1 VPIHFKMPELAES
14 VVEGEILKWFV
25 KEGDRV
31 QKDQP
36 LVEIMTDKVTVEVPS
51 PYEGVVLKLLH
62 PEGAIV
68 PVHEDMAIIGAEGE
82 AAGVEV
88 AAPAAA
94 APSPKAPTPPALRA
108 AETPAEGDGGRPL
121 AAPAVR
127 KLAREKGVDLSGV
140 RGSGE
145 GGRITREDVEAAA
158 AGRAAAPAP
167 AAERRVAV
175 EMRGLESRRVP
186 LRGLR
191 RRIAQQMVTA
201 KRTAAH
207 TLSVDEVD
215 CTNLVEMRARM
226 KPEAER
232 RGVKLTY
239 LPFIIKAVL
248 AGIREY
254 PTVNASLDDEKQEVV
269 YHGEVNVGIAIA
281 TKDGLV
287 VPVIGGVETLSILE
301 IARRIED
308 LAARANAGKLS
319 VEDVTGG
326 TFTITNI
333 GSIGALF
340 SFPVINVPEVCILGV
355 HTIQKRPVVQDDR
368 IVVRH
373 MMYLSTAFDH
383 RVVDG
388 AEAALFS
395 RVVKR
400 YVEEPEL
407 LLLEGL

>member
-1 VPIHFKMPELAES
+1 MPIHFKMPELAES

-25 KEGDRV
+25 NEGDRIH
-31 QKDQP
+31 KDQP

-51 PYEGVVLKLLH
+51 PYDGVILKVLH
-62 PEGAIV
+62 PVGAIV
-68 PVHEDMAIIGAEGE
+68 PVHQDLVIIGAEGE
-82 AAGVEV
+82 TAGGDGPAVGV
-88 AAPAAA
+88 A
-94 APSPKAPTPPALRA
+94 PPARTQHSRGA
-108 AETPAEGDGGRPL
+108 AEPATRGDAGRPL

-127 KLAREKGVDLSGV
+127 KLAREKGLDLSGI
-140 RGSGE
+140 RGTGE
-145 GGRITREDVEAAA
+145 GGRVTREDVEGAA
-158 AGRAAAPAP
+158 AGRLAAPAAVEQP
-167 AAERRVAV
+167 AAPVQA
-175 EMRGLESRRVP
+175 RGLESKRVP

-191 RRIAQQMVTA
+191 RRIAQQMATA

-207 TLSVDEVD
+207 TLTVDEVD
-215 CTNLVEMRARM
+215 CTSLVELRARM

-254 PTVNASLDDEKQEVV
+254 PMVNASLDDERQEVV
-269 YHGEVNVGIAIA
+269 YHGQFNVGIAIA

-287 VPVIGGVETLSILE
+287 VPVIKDVAGLSILE

-308 LAARANAGKLS
+308 LAGRAQAGKLTL
-319 VEDVTGG
+319 EDVTGG
-326 TFTITNI
+326 TFSITNI

-355 HTIQKRPVVQDDR
+355 HTIQKRAVVKEDR
-368 IVVRH
+368 IVIRE
-373 MMYLSTAFDH
+373 MMYLSTSFDH

-400 YVEEPEL
+400 YIEEPEL